1 MQSIKGGD
9 TIPYGVHSGKRLRDV
24 VKKYGRKVLL
34 EIVKCNEVDDVY
46 LKKYHYHHPA
56 TEEEKRNW
64 ELKQRQMEMAQV
76 EICKSSPKDGVFE
89 STATMIQDV
98 ENPNMDYVETYTW
111 NSVLYDPEDDHGD
124 DTYYPLMVWEPGN
137 YDQGSRWGS
146 YGKQF

>member
-1 MQSIKGGD
+1 MKSIKGGD

-64 ELKQRQMEMAQV
+64 NLKLQQMEMLQEETSVSASVVEDYVTTATEVMEEEFFDQV
-76 EICKSSPKDGVFE
+76 ESVGNGYWEK
-89 STATMIQDV
+89 
-98 ENPNMDYVETYTW
+98 
-111 NSVLYDPEDDHGD
+111 SVLYDPEDDID
-124 DTYYPLMVWEPGN
+124 DDSLPSLEMWTPPYCKESLEWNHV
-137 YDQGSRWGS
+137 S
-146 YGKQF
+146 